1 MKGQAVHSL
10 CWVYF
15 NRVALKSEKKKKNK
29 TDLVYI
35 HCLSSIIG
43 ILFNLNYL
51 IYSL

>member
-15 NRVALKSEKKKKNK
+15 NRVALKSEKKKKK

-51 IYSL
+51 IDSL